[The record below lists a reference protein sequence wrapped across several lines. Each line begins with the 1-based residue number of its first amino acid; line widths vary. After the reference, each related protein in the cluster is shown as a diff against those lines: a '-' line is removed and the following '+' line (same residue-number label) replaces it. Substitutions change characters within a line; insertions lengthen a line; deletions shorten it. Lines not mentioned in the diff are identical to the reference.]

1 MPREKHWPRCVRSKR
16 EVIRFSAG
24 FWDCRS
30 RDNLGVGGRGPSSG
44 SPASM
49 IESPC
54 CLQPRAPCALISEPA
69 MARRRSQRP
78 AAAAA
83 AAAAHASAH
92 LAPCAHPWSA
102 CRQGFTCHKMAT
114 KTYLVTGASRGVG
127 VELCKQLAAR
137 PNAHIVAAARRP
149 EQAAE
154 LQASQA
160 CECAVASLN

>member
-54 CLQPRAPCALISEPA
+54 CLQPRAPCALINEPA

-92 LAPCAHPWSA
+92 LAPLRTPLVSLQTRLHLPQNGDKDLPGDRC
-102 CRQGFTCHKMAT
+102 FTW
-114 KTYLVTGASRGVG
+114 RG
-127 VELCKQLAAR
+127 
-137 PNAHIVAAARRP
+137 RRAL
-149 EQAAE
+149 QAAGGPT
-154 LQASQA
+154 QRAHCGGCPA
-160 CECAVASLN
+160 PGAGG